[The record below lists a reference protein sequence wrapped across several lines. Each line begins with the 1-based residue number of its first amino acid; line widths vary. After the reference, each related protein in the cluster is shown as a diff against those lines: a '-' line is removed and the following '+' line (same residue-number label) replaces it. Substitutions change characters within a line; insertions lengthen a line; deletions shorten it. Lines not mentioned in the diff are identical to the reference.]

1 MLCGADSGTSDLR
14 PVDLALDRFVYEA
27 DETNIVASDDV
38 EAEGHRL
45 GIIRIIG
52 CADDSLQSIR

>member
-1 MLCGADSGTSDLR
+1 MLGRADSGTSDLR
-14 PVDLALDRFVYEA
+14 PVDLALNGFVYEA
-27 DETNIVASDDV
+27 DKTDVVSSDDV

-52 CADDSLQSIR
+52 RADDSF